1 MLCCVYILVL
11 IHRCTFKELKKP
23 AKCLHLCAE
32 VLERP
37 IQFICA
43 AFIRLA
49 TVDYNNSQWVF
60 VLIEF
65 FSRTQKNLA
74 IKIVLYSPV
83 RRRKVFK
90 VLWCS
95 VMSFYL
101 NYHWWQTHKA
111 LWGHIVM
118 KCQSCHFLS
127 CNYRLACS
135 PSMII
140 YRTASSGLLRT
151 WKTHT
156 YLCHISLLFSLLLFT
171 SDM

>member
-1 MLCCVYILVL
+1 MYIQV
-11 IHRCTFKELKKP
+11 F
-23 AKCLHLCAE
+23 
-32 VLERP
+32 ERP
-37 IQFICA
+37 IPLIWA

-49 TVDYNNSQWVF
+49 MVEYNNTQWGF
-60 VLIEF
+60 VSIEF

-74 IKIVLYSPV
+74 IKIVFYSPLW
-83 RRRKVFK
+83 RRKVFK

-127 CNYRLACS
+127 CNYRLACK
-135 PSMII
+135 PSVII

-151 WKTHT
+151 WKHI
-156 YLCHISLLFSLLLFT
+156 YLCHISLLLSLLLFT

>member
-1 MLCCVYILVL
+1 MHWYVHVL
-11 IHRCTFKELKKP
+11 KRTIP
-23 AKCLHLCAE
+23 
-32 VLERP
+32 
-37 IQFICA
+37 FIWA
-43 AFIRLA
+43 AFFRLA
-49 TVDYNNSQWVF
+49 MVDYNNSQWGF
-60 VLIEF
+60 VSTDF
-65 FSRTQKNLA
+65 FRKTQKNLA
-74 IKIVLYSPV
+74 IKIVLYSPIW
-83 RRRKVFK
+83 RGKVFK

-135 PSMII
+135 PSVII
-140 YRTASSGLLRT
+140 YRTASGGLLRT

-156 YLCHISLLFSLLLFT
+156 YLCHIFLLLFLLLFT
-171 SDM
+171 NHM